1 MIIMIMM
8 IIRVTARSSRAQAS
22 SCRGQL
28 LAAGVLDGGLSG
40 MPDVVIRLCQRH
52 GDRHGDEAASGP
64 GRGPDS
70 AGDSES
76 DFQLVVAGEAVK
88 PLRPIPANQC
98 RLSVLCCMM
107 SIDALT
113 RP

>member
-1 MIIMIMM
+1 M
-8 IIRVTARSSRAQAS
+8 
-22 SCRGQL
+22 
-28 LAAGVLDGGLSG
+28 LDGGLSG

-64 GRGPDS
+64 PWAAGPTRDS